1 MFFANSDI
9 YNITTDDFT
18 EKMSLPI
25 DTQRKLTLALLQ
37 LQLADEIASVYTET
51 QGDPITYLAKMLRGA
66 ADNLKEL
73 NGIRK
78 EDRFCVEW
86 SRMQLDSLKNPQK
99 LLSSDCGLKRFE
111 KIAEIGKIVAKLFL
125 DGGDKNR
132 YDDFLDA
139 AITQSVLA
147 IYASE
152 AEKNNPQDDTS
163 TDS

>member
-1 MFFANSDI
+1 
-9 YNITTDDFT
+9 
-18 EKMSLPI
+18 
-25 DTQRKLTLALLQ
+25 
-37 LQLADEIASVYTET
+37 
-51 QGDPITYLAKMLRGA
+51 
-66 ADNLKEL
+66 
-73 NGIRK
+73 
-78 EDRFCVEW
+78 
-86 SRMQLDSLKNPQK
+86 MQLDSLKNPQK

-111 KIAEIGKIVAKLFL
+111 KIAEIGKIVAKLIL

-152 AEKNNPQDDTS
+152 AEKNNPQDDDTS